1 MELRE
6 NEFSPHA
13 PTHPHAHSLT
23 NLRTCTQSIW
33 RTKVPK
39 NIITLLFFFY
49 LKKHPWGKKEMYY
62 ICLLFYSV
70 DFKDKNMGEN
80 EGDLNLKMQLT
91 AVKKSVCIYK
101 INFKRTLH
109 FIPLFDLIHP
119 CT

>member
-1 MELRE
+1 MNFRLMH
-6 NEFSPHA
+6 P
-13 PTHPHAHSLT
+13 PTHMHTVSQTYAHAHRVSGEQKFQKIL
-23 NLRTCTQSIW
+23 S
-33 RTKVPK
+33 PYF
-39 NIITLLFFFY
+39 FFFY